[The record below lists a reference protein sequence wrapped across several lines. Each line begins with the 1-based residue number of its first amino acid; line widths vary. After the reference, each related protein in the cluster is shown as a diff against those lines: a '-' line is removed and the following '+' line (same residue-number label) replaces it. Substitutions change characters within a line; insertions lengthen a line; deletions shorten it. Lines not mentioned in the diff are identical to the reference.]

1 LQTEIT
7 FIQDM
12 HVLNDHYA
20 ARTQDCPLLSPRQK
34 QIIFGRI
41 KGLLS
46 FGDTFQREL
55 TKAAGD
61 YANLSERQILD
72 ARFDELLDWDAETS
86 IGETFWSSVRYLTM
100 GLTTDGEDREGL
112 FRILYTSRR
121 GIADPTRSGEE

>member
-1 LQTEIT
+1 
-7 FIQDM
+7 M
-12 HVLNDHYA
+12 HVLNDYYC
-20 ARTQDCPLLSPRQK
+20 ARTQECPLLSTRQR

-61 YANLSERQILD
+61 YADLPESRILE

-86 IGETFWSSVRYLTM
+86 IGETFWSSVRYLEI

-112 FRILYTSRR
+112 FRILYTSR
-121 GIADPTRSGEE
+121 GGVTDPTRPGEE